1 MQPTIV
7 AMVLAAAV
15 AHAVWNLA
23 SKYKRGDTLLF
34 VWAYTC
40 VSVLWCVP
48 AAIVLM
54 AKEPLALDWRLAVGA
69 AVSAALH
76 VAYSM
81 ALQAGYD
88 RAELGVVYPIA
99 RGTAPMLTMV
109 CAVLLL
115 GERLTIVAALGALL
129 IVAGILVV
137 TGNPFGSGS
146 HRPLQG
152 TLWGAATGA
161 TIASYTL
168 WDSYSVTSW
177 HLPPVGYYAGTLLLQ
192 LMILTP
198 AALRRRHRASEA
210 LRADAMPIVIVA
222 VFSPLAYMLVLTA
235 MQSAPVA
242 LVAPLR
248 ESSIVVGA
256 LLGYWLFRENHL
268 ARRIGGAV
276 VVLAGIAAI
285 SSCR

>member
-1 MQPTIV
+1 MQPAIV

-15 AHAVWNLA
+15 AHAVWNLT

-40 VSVLWCVP
+40 ASAVWCVP
-48 AAIVLM
+48 AAIGLTPR
-54 AKEPLALDWRLAVGA
+54 EPLALDWRLAVGV

-88 RAELGVVYPIA
+88 RAELGVVYPVA

-109 CAVLLL
+109 CAVLVL
-115 GERLTIVAALGALL
+115 GERLSMIAVAGALL
-129 IVAGILVV
+129 IVTGILVV

-146 HRPLQG
+146 RRPLQG
-152 TLWGAATGA
+152 TLWGSATGA
-161 TIASYTL
+161 TIAGYTL

-177 HLPPVGYYAGTLLLQ
+177 HLPPVGYYAGTLLVQ
-192 LMILTP
+192 LLILTP
-198 AALRRRHRASEA
+198 TALRRRHRLSEV
-210 LRADAMPIVIVA
+210 LRTDAVPIVIVA